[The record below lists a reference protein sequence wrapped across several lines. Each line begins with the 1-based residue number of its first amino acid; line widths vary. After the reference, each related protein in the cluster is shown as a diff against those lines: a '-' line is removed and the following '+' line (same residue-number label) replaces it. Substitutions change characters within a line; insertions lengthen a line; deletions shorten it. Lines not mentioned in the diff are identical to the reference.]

1 MLSDR
6 PVEISKRCIA
16 NLIYWIKL
24 AKNNNNNENVRINEE
39 RDKMQEYKGSADFAV
54 FSSSTSTNL
63 KISSGA
69 LPELTNERFISSE
82 KSKTPNKTG

>member
-1 MLSDR
+1 
-6 PVEISKRCIA
+6 
-16 NLIYWIKL
+16 
-24 AKNNNNNENVRINEE
+24 
-39 RDKMQEYKGSADFAV
+39 MQEDKGCTHFPV

-63 KISSGA
+63 SISSGA